1 MRIVLKPFCD
11 IAASTRN
18 RKLHKGRRV
27 IAQGEQ
33 GFTLLEIMIV
43 LVIIAVLAGLVAV
56 NVMGRPDEA
65 RATTTKS
72 NISSIAGA
80 LKLYRLDN
88 GAYPT
93 TDQGLKALVEKPTT
107 PPLPA
112 SWPEGGYL
120 SAPAEDGWGKP
131 YEYRSDGATFTIR
144 SLGRDGKEG
153 GEGVDADLSGKG

>member
-1 MRIVLKPFCD
+1 MRIVLKQFSD
-11 IAASTRN
+11 IAPGAIN
-18 RKLHKGRRV
+18 RKRHAV
-27 IAQGEQ
+27 APGEQ

-72 NISSIAGA
+72 NVTAIAGA

-107 PPLPA
+107 PPVPT
-112 SWPEGGYL
+112 SWPQGGYL
-120 SAPAEDGWGKP
+120 STPALDGWGKP
-131 YEYRSDGATFTIR
+131 YDYKSDGATFTIR
-144 SLGRDGKEG
+144 SLGRDGKPG
-153 GEGVDADLSGKG
+153 GEGVDADIEGKG